1 MTMQGFSSST
11 HDHVFLGDDHL
22 RNERKL
28 WLVIAL
34 TASMMGLEIGAGA
47 IFGSMALV
55 ADGWHMSTHAAAML
69 ISALAYYY
77 ARRHAHDRRFT
88 FGTGKLGDLAGFASA
103 IVLALVALSIGYQS
117 LQRFFEPVAIGFDE
131 AIAVAVLGLVVN
143 LVSARLL
150 SAEHA
155 HHLHAQEDR
164 HDHSR
169 HDHDHRGGS
178 GSGGDNNLRAAY
190 VHVLADALTS
200 VLAIVALLLGRF
212 QGWLWADPLIG
223 VIGALA
229 IAHWS
234 RGLIQDT
241 GAVLLD
247 FTANDDL
254 VNEIR
259 DSLENEEVRITD
271 LHVWRIAPRHH
282 AAIVALEVSAPERAS
297 FYKSRIGHIHELS
310 HVTLEIQCEA
320 HRANAGG

>member
-22 RNERKL
+22 RNERKV

-77 ARRHAHDRRFT
+77 ARRRAHDRRFT

-103 IVLALVALSIGYQS
+103 IVLAIVALSIGYQS

-150 SAEHA
+150 SADHS
-155 HHLHAQEDR
+155 HHSHAQEGG
-164 HDHSR
+164 HEHI
-169 HDHDHRGGS
+169 HGDHDHRAGNGPGS
-178 GSGGDNNLRAAY
+178 DNNLRAAY

-200 VLAIVALLLGRF
+200 ILAIIALLLGRF

-223 VIGALA
+223 VIGAVV

-234 RGLIQDT
+234 FGLIRDT

-254 VNEIR
+254 ANEIR
-259 DSLENEEVRITD
+259 GSLANEGVRITD
-271 LHVWRIAPRHH
+271 LHVWRIGPRHH
-282 AAIVALEVSAPERAS
+282 AVIIALETSAPKRLS
-297 FYKSRIGHIHELS
+297 FYKDRIGHIHELS
-310 HVTLEIQCEA
+310 HVTLEIQFEDN
-320 HRANAGG
+320 RASTGG